1 MAQNYPIIMKYLII
15 IGLAVLAVLV
25 PFAVLKILLGLVA
38 IIVFALTLKKFSAL
52 LITLGIIFFV
62 IPSIGVTAFRFVLPS
77 IDQWLRIPNLWQ
89 FDRSLGDWF
98 SPWEYSYT
106 PSIPTPPDQWRDIAT
121 DYSYSARDGLF
132 LFLPNAGVDHSDS
145 LTIEGVN
152 LEISFDPSFS
162 GIQYP
167 DAMNLSRR
175 TQGIALNMPNWKD
188 TRFQVVV
195 GTAKG
200 LKSIAINGTVLLMTG
215 HCVSEEVRV
224 NVVTGTIQGSIDA
237 NLIDVRST
245 TLSQSGEIVAQTVRF
260 SGVTIALRTELKNA
274 QSISVH
280 GITIGGSIKY
290 LDTWN
295 GTRHLE
301 VSGTTGVLNLQQPVG
316 NQGILDINSQGRIAI
331 NRSTY

>member
-15 IGLAVLAVLV
+15 LGLAVLAVLV
-25 PFAVLKILLGLVA
+25 PFAVIKILLGLLA

-52 LITLGIIFFV
+52 LITLGIIFFI

-77 IDQWLRIPNLWQ
+77 IEQWLRIPNLWQ
-89 FDRSLGDWF
+89 FDRSLGNWF
-98 SPWEYSYT
+98 SPWEYSYSS
-106 PSIPTPPDQWRDIAT
+106 SIPAPPDQWKDQAT

-132 LFLPNAGVDHSDS
+132 LFPANAGVDHSDF

-175 TQGIALNMPNWKD
+175 TQGIALSMPNWKD
-188 TRFQVVV
+188 TRFQIVV
-195 GTAKG
+195 GTARP
-200 LKSIAINGTVLLMTG
+200 LQSVTINGTVLLMTG
-215 HCVSEEVRV
+215 SCISEEVRV

-237 NLIDVRST
+237 NLLDVRST
-245 TLSQSGEIVAQTVRF
+245 TLSQSGEIDAKTVRF

-274 QSISVH
+274 QSTSVQ
-280 GITIGGSIKY
+280 GITIGGGIKY
-290 LDTWN
+290 LDTWS
-295 GTRHLE
+295 GTRHIE
-301 VSGTTGVLNLQQPVG
+301 VSGTTGALNLQQPIG
-316 NQGILDINSQGRIAI
+316 NQGILDINSSGRIAI